1 MALTNHYTDLM
12 NDTAEQ
18 VYCLNESKRTQIE
31 QDGYMLRYAQRMA
44 RNIYLIQQRKKK
56 PDLEEYARELLAEM
70 IPFKIETK
78 KTIKTLKAAYQIKKD
93 LNNADKFIPAKM
105 LLYAIEYGSNR
116 KFAKH
121 LGVPSQTI
129 DKIINNYKKEVIEC
143 LKSES

>member
-44 RNIYLIQQRKKK
+44 RNIHLNQQRKKNIN
-56 PDLEEYARELLAEM
+56 LSEYAREMKAELLPDP
-70 IPFKIETK
+70 INYKIA
-78 KTIKTLKAAYQIKKD
+78 LQVCKD

-121 LGVPSQTI
+121 LGVPARTI